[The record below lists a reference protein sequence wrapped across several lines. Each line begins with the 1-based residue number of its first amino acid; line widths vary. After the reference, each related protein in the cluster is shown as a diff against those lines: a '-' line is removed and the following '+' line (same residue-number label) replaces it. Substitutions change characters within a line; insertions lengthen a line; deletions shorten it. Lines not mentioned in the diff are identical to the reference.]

1 MARIMY
7 ISPVYYPLSSASITT
22 HEVVKGL
29 AEKGHYVDL
38 LVASR
43 CLNGCFKECSFEC
56 NRTENINVHRISL
69 LTRSV
74 IESHL
79 SIRLLLFT
87 IAFFPLTVYALVI
100 ARKRK
105 FDLVIAMYHV
115 THLAPFSAFLIS
127 RFLKIPLVLKCHDV
141 VASEARR
148 GLLEKMSHNLLS
160 RLNWFAFE
168 RAERILI
175 LSAELRLLVKKLHK
189 IADERFVILPNGV
202 NTSMFKCNT
211 NYPDVCEKLGA
222 QDKKILLYSG
232 SLAPPYRKKG
242 LRFLI
247 EAMPKIVAKE
257 PRVVLVVIGQVAD
270 RVQSELESLATSLN
284 VKEHVRF
291 VEPIPY
297 EAMPMYISIADICIG
312 PLCPSLD
319 TYGSTPRK
327 VLEYLACAKPVI
339 ACDGGVARDLIIN
352 GYNGLLVR
360 YEDIEDLASSILK
373 LIENPEFA
381 GGMGQNGRSHVMT
394 FYDQRVLT
402 DRLDSEIRNLLSAS
416 NM

>member
-1 MARIMY
+1 MY

-22 HEVVKGL
+22 RGVVKGL

-43 CLNGCFKECSFEC
+43 CLDGCLKECSFEC
-56 NRTENINVHRISL
+56 SGTKRIDVHRISM
-69 LTRSV
+69 LTRSI

-87 IAFFPLTVYALVI
+87 IAFFPLIIYALVI
-100 ARKRK
+100 ARKRR

-115 THLAPFSAFLIS
+115 THLAPFSAFLLS
-127 RFLKIPLVLKCHDV
+127 RFMKIPLVLKCHDV

-148 GLLEKMSHNLLS
+148 GVLEKVSHNLLS
-160 RLNWFAFE
+160 HLNSFALK

-175 LSAELRLLVKKLHK
+175 LSSELRFYVERLYK
-189 IADERFVILPNGV
+189 IADDRFVILPNGV

-211 NYPDVCEKLGA
+211 NYPDVCEKLGV

-257 PRVVLVVIGQVAD
+257 PRVVLVVIGQVTD
-270 RVQSELESLATSLN
+270 RVQSELVSLATSLN

-339 ACDGGVARDLIIN
+339 ACHGGVARDLIIN
-352 GYNGLLVR
+352 GHNGLLVR

-381 GGMGQNGRSHVMT
+381 GGMGRNGRSHVMT
-394 FYDQRVLT
+394 FYDQTVLT
-402 DRLDSEIRNLLSAS
+402 NRLDSEIRNLLSVS
-416 NM
+416 NV